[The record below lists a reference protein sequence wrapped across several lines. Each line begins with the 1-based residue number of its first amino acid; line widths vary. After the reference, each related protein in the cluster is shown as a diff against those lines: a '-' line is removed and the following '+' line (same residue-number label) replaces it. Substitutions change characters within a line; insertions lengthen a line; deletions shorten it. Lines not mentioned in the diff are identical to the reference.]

1 MAYYALGDSIS
12 IDDYAGGP
20 GLGAASLLADD
31 FGIDLTMLARDGA
44 TSDDVVRFQLDK
56 IEGRP
61 ALITL
66 TMGGNDLLTT
76 LFTPAGAGLPPDR
89 DAAERTVAQ
98 VTTNYAV
105 VMPALA
111 ATGARV
117 VVSTVYDPTD
127 GTGDLSWVG
136 LPPWEGGLEVLAAL
150 NAAIRGAAAR
160 HGAVV
165 ADLHA
170 AFLGHGAKAGDVT
183 GPEARPDNRDL
194 WLCSHIEPNAWG
206 AEAVRDVWRAALRG

>member
-1 MAYYALGDSIS
+1 VAYYALGDSIS

-31 FGIDLTMLARDGA
+31 FGIDLTLLARDGA
-44 TSDDVVRFQLDK
+44 TSHDVVRFQLDK

-61 ALITL
+61 SLITL
-66 TMGGNDLLTT
+66 TMGGNDLLTS
-76 LFTPAGAGLPPDR
+76 LFSPAGAGSVPDR
-89 DAAERTVAQ
+89 DAALRTVEQ
-98 VTTNYAV
+98 VATNYAV
-105 VMPALA
+105 AMPALV

-136 LPPWEGGLEVLAAL
+136 LPPWEGGLEVLASL
-150 NAAIRGAAAR
+150 NAAIRDAAAGHGAA
-160 HGAVV
+160 V

-170 AFLGHGAKAGDVT
+170 AFLGHGAKAGDIT
-183 GPEARPDNRDL
+183 AADPRPDNRDL

-206 AEAVRDVWRAALRG
+206 ARAVRDAWRAALR

>member
-1 MAYYALGDSIS
+1 MAYYALGDSMS
-12 IDDYAGGP
+12 IDEYAGGP

-31 FGIDLTMLARDGA
+31 FGIELTLLARDGA

-56 IEGRP
+56 VEGRP

-66 TMGGNDLLTT
+66 TMGGNDLLET
-76 LFTPAGAGLPPDR
+76 LFRAGADR
-89 DAAERTVAQ
+89 EVAERALAKIAG
-98 VTTNYAV
+98 NFEV
-105 VMPALA
+105 VLPTLA

-117 VVSTVYDPTD
+117 IVSTVYDPTD
-127 GTGDLSWVG
+127 GTGDLTWAG
-136 LPPWEGGLEVLAAL
+136 LPSWPGGLEILAAL
-150 NAAIRGAAAR
+150 NGAIRDAAAR

-183 GPEARPDNRDL
+183 AADPRPTNRDL
-194 WLCSHIEPNAWG
+194 WLCGHIEPNAWG
-206 AEAVRDVWRAALRG
+206 AEAIRDAWRAALR

>member
-1 MAYYALGDSIS
+1 VAYYALGDSIS

-31 FGIDLTMLARDGA
+31 FGIDLTLLARDGA

-66 TMGGNDLLTT
+66 TMGGNDLLTA
-76 LFTPAGAGLPPDR
+76 LFAPAKLGLPPDL
-89 DAAERTVAQ
+89 DAARSTVAQ
-98 VTTNYAV
+98 VATNYAV

-136 LPPWEGGLEVLAAL
+136 LPAWEGGLEILASL
-150 NAAIRGAAAR
+150 NDAIRAAAADHGAA
-160 HGAVV
+160 V

-183 GPEARPDNRDL
+183 ASDPRPGNRDL
-194 WLCSHIEPNAWG
+194 WLCGHIEPNAWG
-206 AEAVRDVWRAALRG
+206 AEAVRDTWRAALRG

>member
-31 FGIDLTMLARDGA
+31 FGIDLTLLARDGA
-44 TSDDVVRFQLDK
+44 TSDDVMRSQLDK
-56 IEGRP
+56 VEGRP

-66 TMGGNDLLTT
+66 TMGGNDLLTAMT
-76 LFTPAGAGLPPDR
+76 EAGTRADEG
-89 DAAERTVAQ
+89 TVARIAG
-98 VTTNYAV
+98 NYEV
-105 VMPALA
+105 VMPALT

-127 GTGDLSWVG
+127 GTGDLSWAG
-136 LPPWEGGLEVLAAL
+136 LPPWPGGLEVLAAL
-150 NAAIRGAAAR
+150 NAAIRDAAAR

-170 AFLGHGAKAGDVT
+170 AFLGHGAKAGDIT
-183 GPEARPDNRDL
+183 AADPRPDNRDL
-194 WLCSHIEPNAWG
+194 WLCGHIEPNAWG
-206 AEAVRDVWRAALRG
+206 ARAVRDAWRAALRA

>member
-31 FGIDLTMLARDGA
+31 FGIDLTLLARDGA

-56 IEGRP
+56 IAGRP

-66 TMGGNDLLTT
+66 TMGGNDLLTS

-98 VTTNYAV
+98 VAANYAV
-105 VMPALA
+105 VLPALA

-136 LPPWEGGLEVLAAL
+136 LPAWEGGLEVLGTL
-150 NAAIRGAAAR
+150 NAAIRDAAVR
-160 HGAVV
+160 HGAAV

-170 AFLGHGAKAGDVT
+170 AFLGHAAKAGDVT
-183 GPEARPDNRDL
+183 SSEPRPDNRDL
-194 WLCSHIEPNAWG
+194 WLCGHIEPNAWG
-206 AEAVRDVWRAALRG
+206 AQAVRDAWRAALRG